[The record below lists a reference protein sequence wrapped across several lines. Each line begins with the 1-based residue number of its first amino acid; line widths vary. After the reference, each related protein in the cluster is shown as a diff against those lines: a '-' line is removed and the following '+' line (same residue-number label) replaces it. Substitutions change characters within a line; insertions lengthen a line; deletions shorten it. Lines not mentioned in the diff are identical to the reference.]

1 MKISLGREQE
11 SRGNFRRRSA
21 AFESIGTRRLHG
33 NDFELFAR
41 ERHGVAAERRP
52 NVNSDDEVAALAR
65 SSLEAA
71 DNVFF
76 LFAARFVGVV
86 VKRRLPLGARF
97 GGHGSVSRVG
107 YGNSK
112 SLVMQLDLDNR
123 IDYDQN
129 NFLLWV
135 H

>member
-21 AFESIGTRRLHG
+21 AFDSIGTRRLHG
-33 NDFELFAR
+33 NYFELFTR

-52 NVNSDDEVAALAR
+52 NVNSDDDVAALAR

-71 DNVFF
+71 DNAF
-76 LFAARFVGVV
+76 LGVV

-97 GGHGSVSRVG
+97 GGHGSVSGV
-107 YGNSK
+107 
-112 SLVMQLDLDNR
+112 
-123 IDYDQN
+123 
-129 NFLLWV
+129 
-135 H
+135 